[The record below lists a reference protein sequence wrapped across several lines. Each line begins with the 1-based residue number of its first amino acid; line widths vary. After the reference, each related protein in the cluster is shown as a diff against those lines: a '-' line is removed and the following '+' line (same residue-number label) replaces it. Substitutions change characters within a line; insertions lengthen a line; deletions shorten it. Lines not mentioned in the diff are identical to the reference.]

1 MKPLPQR
8 LLFIT
13 ALLLA
18 LLAGFGLSQWLSH
31 GHETDGHAHEQDDH
45 SRDKHD
51 HSTANAH
58 DEDEHGQASEE
69 EHDEDRIALTPRQIE
84 RAGIRVTGIGRGGGR
99 EIRLVGRVEPAL
111 AARASITSGVT
122 ARVEQWQ
129 VEPGASVK
137 AGQVLV
143 TLLSSEAANLHA
155 AAQAADADAE
165 AARLAY
171 RRDHNLFEHGV
182 IARQELEASQARSRA
197 ADAAANAARANAHLA
212 GSPDAQ
218 GRLQLRSPLDGRIGN
233 LQAMPG
239 STVAAG
245 STLTEVHDPQRSEL
259 HFTVTP
265 DVVAQLGTDS
275 RLRVT
280 GPGGEFDASV
290 LGTSTSVS
298 ESGNQGLLRARAES
312 GTPLA
317 LGVPLSAT
325 LVIDNQ
331 GELRV
336 PSEAVQIVEGRS
348 VVFVAEDTGFR
359 LKPVLTGRQ
368 AAGHTEI
375 LKGLEGHERIAA
387 NNAFLLKAELAK
399 GEAGHDH

>member
-31 GHETDGHAHEQDDH
+31 GHETDGHAHQQNQHSQDDH
-45 SRDKHD
+45 G
-51 HSTANAH
+51 TANTH
-58 DEDEHGQASEE
+58 DEDEHGHASEE

-84 RAGIRVTGIGRGGGR
+84 RAGIRVTGVERGGGR

-111 AARASITSGVT
+111 AARASIASGVT

-129 VEPGASVK
+129 VEPGASVT
-137 AGQVLV
+137 AGQVLA

-155 AAQAADADAE
+155 AARAADADAE

-171 RRDHNLFEHGV
+171 RRDRNLFEHGV

-197 ADAAANAARANAHLA
+197 TDATANAARATARLA

-218 GRLQLRSPLDGRIGN
+218 GRLSLRSPLDGRVGN

-239 STVAAG
+239 STVTAG
-245 STLTEVHDPQRSEL
+245 STLVEVHDPQRSEL

-265 DVVAQLGTDS
+265 DVVAQLGTNS

-280 GPGGEFDASV
+280 GPDGEFDATV
-290 LGTSTSVS
+290 LGSSAPAS
-298 ESGNQGLLRARAES
+298 DSGGQGLLRARAES
-312 GTPLA
+312 GTALA

-331 GELRV
+331 GDLSV

-348 VVFVAEDTGFR
+348 VVFVAEDSGFR
-359 LKPVLTGRQ
+359 LTPVLTGRQ

-375 LKGLEGHERIAA
+375 LKGLEGHERIAT